1 MALHINLYHEIQRA
15 RKEEQ
20 YDPLKIS
27 LMCIGFVGLCLAG
40 LYFGKLTQTMGVRD
54 QYAAQKA
61 EISKLEPQSA
71 AAKLKETELTASIQ
85 LADKL
90 NKRIE
95 DRFYWAPVMEQIGF
109 TIPGNVQ
116 ITKLTGDISTTDAT
130 RRIGIALDGI
140 AAGEQ
145 PRKVAEDIRLALLD
159 TLGQKYKNVTAVFR
173 SLDDSAEQIRF
184 EGKAMPTALFSINI
198 TFSAAAVSPAAIAPR
213 TVQR

>member
-27 LMCIGFVGLCLAG
+27 IMCLGFVGLCLGG
-40 LYFGKLTQTMGVRD
+40 LYFVKLSQTMSVRNE
-54 QYAAQKA
+54 YATQKT
-61 EISKLEPQSA
+61 EIATLEPQSA
-71 AAKLKETELTASIQ
+71 AAKLKEAELTASIQ

-95 DRFYWAPVMEQIGF
+95 ERFFWAPVMEQIGF

-116 ITKLTGDISTTDAT
+116 ITKLTGDISTADAT
-130 RRIGIALDGI
+130 RRIGIVLDGV

-159 TLGQKYKNVTAVFR
+159 SLGQKYKNVAAVFR
-173 SLDDSAEQIRF
+173 SLDDSAEQVRF
-184 EGKAMPTALFSINI
+184 EGKEMPTALFSINI

>member
-27 LMCIGFVGLCLAG
+27 LLCIGFVGLCLAG
-40 LYFGKLTQTMGVRD
+40 LYFGKLSQTMGVRD
-54 QYAAQKA
+54 QYTAQKA
-61 EISKLEPQSA
+61 EISTLEPQAA
-71 AAKLKETELTASIQ
+71 AAKLKEAELTASIQ

-90 NKRIE
+90 SKRIE
-95 DRFYWAPVMEQIGF
+95 DRFYWAPVMEQIGL
-109 TIPGNVQ
+109 TIPANVQ
-116 ITKLTGDISTTDAT
+116 ITKLTGDISVTDAS

-145 PRKVAEDIRLALLD
+145 PRKVAEDIRLALID
-159 TLGQKYKNVTAVFR
+159 NLGEKYKNVTATFR
-173 SLDDSAEQIRF
+173 SLDDSTEQVRF
-184 EGKAMPTALFSINI
+184 EGKEMPTALFSINI
-198 TFSAAAVSPAAIAPR
+198 TFSATAVPLAPR